1 MFDGEFGWAQNWATM
16 ESAEIW
22 QSNKLRTPFEQADMQ
37 KRIDASKKLHSQQR
51 QESQRKAASK
61 AVLIISQSTL
71 QTHPY
76 LEKKGFPKMRWDV
89 YQDALVVPM
98 YIAGCICGCQLI
110 NGEKKFLYGQRTN
123 DAYFQIGN
131 GKREFIVEGFAS
143 GLSLQAILA
152 VLKVP
157 ATIYITFSAGNALR
171 VAKAHPDAFFCADH
185 DESGVGQRAA
195 EASGCK
201 WWMPEQVGWD
211 VNDLHVAKGLF
222 AASQILR
229 KNLL

>member
-1 MFDGEFGWAQNWATM
+1 
-16 ESAEIW
+16 
-22 QSNKLRTPFEQADMQ
+22 
-37 KRIDASKKLHSQQR
+37 
-51 QESQRKAASK
+51 
-61 AVLIISQSTL
+61 
-71 QTHPY
+71 
-76 LEKKGFPKMRWDV
+76 V

-143 GLSLQAILA
+143 GLSLQEILA
-152 VLKVP
+152 ALKVP
-157 ATIYITFSAGNALR
+157 ATIYITFSAGNALL

-195 EASGCK
+195 EESGCK

-222 AASQILR
+222 AASQELR
-229 KNLL
+229 KRLQEVKSVV